1 MKRGPERN
9 TPHDPMNPKHQEA
22 KTAMEGKTPEEI
34 AAALK
39 ELPPDQ
45 LAKMLGPRCYDGSL
59 SDSVV
64 NGKGKQLEV
73 T

>member
-1 MKRGPERN
+1 MTQLIPSQQL
-9 TPHDPMNPKHQEA
+9 QEA

-45 LAKMLGPRCYDGSL
+45 LAKMLGLRLARNNGSL
-59 SDSVV
+59 SASVV
-64 NGKGKQLEV
+64 NG
-73 T
+73 